1 MFIYQVIDSGM
12 VSFLDVK
19 NGAVSLADLVEMQTF
34 LAMKSDIE
42 YNEWQKAEKGGKHGN
57 RSRINH

>member
-1 MFIYQVIDSGM
+1 M

-34 LAMKSDIE
+34 LTVKSDIQWNE
-42 YNEWQKAEKGGKHGN
+42 YKKAEKGGKHGN
-57 RSRINH
+57 SPRAHH

>member
-19 NGAVSLADLVEMQTF
+19 NGAVSLSDLVEMQTF
-34 LAMKSDIE
+34 LTMKSDIE
-42 YNEWQKAEKGGKHGN
+42 YNEWKKAEKGGKHGN
-57 RSRINH
+57 SSRTHH

>member
-19 NGAVSLADLVEMQTF
+19 NGTVSLSDLVEMQAF
-34 LAMKSDIE
+34 LTMKSDIQ
-42 YNEWQKAEKGGKHGN
+42 YNEMKKAEKGGKHGN

>member
-19 NGAVSLADLVEMQTF
+19 NGAVSLVDLIEMYTF
-34 LAMKSDIE
+34 LTMKSDIQ
-42 YNEWQKAEKGGKHGN
+42 YNEMKKAEKGGKHGN
-57 RSRINH
+57 SSRVNH

>member
-19 NGAVSLADLVEMQTF
+19 NGTVSLSDLVEMQTF
-34 LAMKSDIE
+34 LNMKSDIQ
-42 YNEWQKAEKGGKHGN
+42 YNEFKKVEKGGKHGN

>member
-19 NGAVSLADLVEMQTF
+19 NGAVSLSDLVEMQAF
-34 LAMKSDIE
+34 LTMKSDIQ
-42 YNEWQKAEKGGKHGN
+42 YNEMKKAEKGGKHGN